1 MKKLILIITAVLMTL
16 FMTVPASAF
25 SFSEAEEEEARE
37 EQAQQA
43 KTQKK
48 IKQLLSVRCQRQLK
62 KKKIAVIL
70 GRDNAR
76 ENSEILFME
85 VNDKLQRLGLKTYS
99 QKEISAQIAQAEM
112 DAFLS
117 NNMDAAAS
125 AARRLKADFML
136 RGIIRSKTRI
146 NPIVHVNEVSINM
159 VFTLIDSAGRIISN
173 VSAHD
178 ENYSGQN
185 TLEAALSM
193 VKEKSG
199 LMVAQLYHD
208 YCAQGPIKGNTS
220 IHKKSQPKP
229 TVKVAPKSQ
238 VAPKAKVQ
246 NIEDF

>member
-1 MKKLILIITAVLMTL
+1 MKKLILIIAALLMTL
-16 FMTVPASAF
+16 SVTALASAF

-37 EQAQQA
+37 ERAQKA
-43 KTQKK
+43 KTQEE
-48 IKQLLSVRCQRQLK
+48 INQLLSVSCQKQLK
-62 KKKIAVIL
+62 RKKIAVIL

-85 VNDKLQRLGLKTYS
+85 VNSKLQRLGLKTCS

-125 AARRLKADFML
+125 AARRLSADFML
-136 RGIIRSKTRI
+136 RGMIRSRTRV
-146 NPIVHVNEVSINM
+146 NPIVHVNEVSISM
-159 VFTLIDSAGRIISN
+159 VFTLMNSAGRIISN

-185 TLEAALSM
+185 TFEAALAM

-208 YCAQGPIKGNTS
+208 YCSQRPIKSKTS
-220 IHKKSQPKP
+220 IKKKSQPKP

-238 VAPKAKVQ
+238 DAPKAKVQ
-246 NIEDF
+246 SIEDF

>member
-1 MKKLILIITAVLMTL
+1 MKKLILIIAAVLITL
-16 FMTVPASAF
+16 SVIVPASAF
-25 SFSEAEEEEARE
+25 SFSEAEKEEASE

-43 KTQKK
+43 KNQKE
-48 IKQLLSVRCQRQLK
+48 INQLLSVRCQRQLK

-76 ENSEILFME
+76 ENSKILFME

-99 QKEISAQIAQAEM
+99 QKEISAQIAQEEM

-117 NNMDAAAS
+117 NNMDSAAS
-125 AARRLKADFML
+125 AARRLSADFML

-146 NPIVHVNEVSINM
+146 NPIIKVNEVSINM
-159 VFTLIDSAGRIISN
+159 VFTLIDSSGRIISN

-185 TLEAALSM
+185 TLEAALAM

-208 YCAQGPIKGNTS
+208 YCTQGPIKGNTS
-220 IHKKSQPKP
+220 IQKKSQPKP
-229 TVKVAPKSQ
+229 IVKGARESE

-246 NIEDF
+246 SIEDF

>member
-1 MKKLILIITAVLMTL
+1 MKKLILIIAALLMTL
-16 FMTVPASAF
+16 SVPVSASAF
-25 SFSEAEEEEARE
+25 SFSEAEEEEAKE
-37 EQAQQA
+37 EQVMQA
-43 KTQKK
+43 KTQKG
-48 IKQLLSVRCQRQLK
+48 INQLLSVHCQTQLK

-85 VNDKLQRLGLKTYS
+85 VNNKLQRLGLRTCS

-125 AARRLKADFML
+125 AARRLSADFML
-136 RGIIRSKTRI
+136 RGIIRSKTRV
-146 NPIVHVNEVSINM
+146 NPIVNVNEVSITM
-159 VFTLIDSAGRIISN
+159 VFTLIDSSGRIISN

-185 TLEAALSM
+185 TLEAALAM
-193 VKEKSG
+193 VKKRSG

-208 YCAQGPIKGNTS
+208 YCTQAPIKGNTS
-220 IHKKSQPKP
+220 IQKKSQPKP

-238 VAPKAKVQ
+238 DAPKAKVQ
-246 NIEDF
+246 SIEDF